1 MGFPMGWLQGH
12 STHGWLYGVALYVS
26 MCAPHP
32 WVPLSPPPMG
42 APLWILTPP
51 TPGCPPMDSHPP
63 PMGAP
68 PPSAIRGSSVPSL
81 LPADPTQPSAL
92 RQLSSTRHVLLTA
105 ETHNFPTG
113 N

>member
-1 MGFPMGWLQGH
+1 MGQRWGSSVVMGQQWGGSGAAVWLWVPLWIFTPH
-12 STHGWLYGVALYVS
+12 ACVPLHAFSVPA
-26 MCAPHP
+26 HP
-32 WVPLSPPPMG
+32 WV
-42 APLWILTPP
+42 
-51 TPGCPPMDSHPP
+51 PPMDSHPP

>member
-1 MGFPMGWLQGH
+1 
-12 STHGWLYGVALYVS
+12 
-26 MCAPHP
+26 
-32 WVPLSPPPMG
+32 
-42 APLWILTPP
+42 
-51 TPGCPPMDSHPP
+51 
-63 PMGAP
+63 MGAP

-92 RQLSSTRHVLLTA
+92 RQLSSTQHVLLTA